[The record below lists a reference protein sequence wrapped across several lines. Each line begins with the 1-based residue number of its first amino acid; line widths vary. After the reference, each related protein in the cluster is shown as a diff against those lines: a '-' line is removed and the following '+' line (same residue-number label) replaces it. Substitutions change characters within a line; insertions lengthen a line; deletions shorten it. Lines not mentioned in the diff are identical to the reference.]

1 MLDRAAD
8 LALFGLD
15 VGADGASSFELTRA
29 LSRLDGRLYGG
40 TALGVAIVLGE
51 VATGRPALW
60 TTVQFV
66 SGKSAVG
73 DRIECHTEVL
83 AHGRQASQ
91 VRVRAYAGGNEIF
104 CSVGATADHKPEG
117 LEGTFQTM
125 PTVLPPDACAL
136 FSFPKTLIPEHMR
149 ARMAESMRIQEIRI
163 AEPTGGHVAPPGEV
177 LFWTK
182 AVGCTISPAVLG
194 YLADLVPMS
203 VAKAARRA
211 GGGTSID
218 NTVRFGSVP
227 GGHEWVLAQLDPHL
241 AAGGYG
247 HGTVHLWSPDGQ
259 LLGTGSQTASMF
271 AFD

>member
-8 LALFGLD
+8 LALFGLE
-15 VGADGASSFELTRA
+15 VGEAGASSFELTRA

-51 VATGRPALW
+51 VTTGRPALW

-66 SGKSAVG
+66 SGKSEVG
-73 DRIECHTEVL
+73 DRIECRTEVL
-83 AHGRQASQ
+83 AHGRRASQ
-91 VRVRAYAGGNEIF
+91 VRVRAYVGDREIF

-117 LEGTFQTM
+117 LAGTFQEM
-125 PTVLPPDACAL
+125 PTVLPPEECAL
-136 FSFPKTLIPEHMR
+136 FTFPSALIPEHMR
-149 ARMAESMRIQEIRI
+149 ARAKESMRIQEIRI
-163 AEPTGGHVAPPGEV
+163 AEPTAGYTPPPGEI

-182 AVGCTISPAVLG
+182 AAGCTISPAVLG

-218 NTVRFGSVP
+218 NTVRFGSVE

-241 AAGGYG
+241 AAGGFG
-247 HGTVHLWSPDGQ
+247 HGTVHLWSPDGL